1 MSLEVCVLLTA
12 LKKTKFERMNLQKIQ
27 AAFQKYKN
35 HVRRQVIQ
43 KSKNRLPDKVLFKW
57 ESLKVFQENWDI
69 NATDLAEMYDRSLQN
84 SETKRLWKSTN
95 YEPKRVMLK
104 FIEMQPDFVR
114 FMFKDLFNEEK
125 EIVGRVDRF
134 VFHCDELLR
143 EYKELNPRS
152 IENNHY
158 HDDGYQIVSLYLAF
172 RYPESYTLYN
182 FDRFQSLLDILG
194 VKDIP
199 QSSDFAR
206 FCKVIRTLSKLMSKE
221 DEIFDFHQKRLNPD
235 KHFTG
240 TSLLIVEDF
249 YQALNA

>member
-1 MSLEVCVLLTA
+1 
-12 LKKTKFERMNLQKIQ
+12 MNLQKIQ

-35 HVRRQVIQ
+35 YVRRQAIQ

-57 ESLKVFQENWDI
+57 ESLKTFQDNWDI
-69 NATDLAEMYDRSLQN
+69 DAPDFGEMYDRSLQN
-84 SETKRLWKSTN
+84 SETKRLWKREN

-104 FIEMQPDFVR
+104 FIDMQPDFVR
-114 FMFKDLFNEEK
+114 YMFKDLFDESK

-143 EYKELNPRS
+143 EYKELHPRS

-158 HDDGYQIVSLYLAF
+158 HDDGYQIVSTYLAF
-172 RYPESYTLYN
+172 RYPEQYSIYN
-182 FDRFQSLLDILG
+182 FDRFQKLLDLMG

-206 FCKVIRTLSKLMSKE
+206 FCKVMKTLYKLMSREE
-221 DEIFDFHQKRLNPD
+221 DILKFHLERLSPE
-235 KHFTG
+235 KHFMG
-240 TSLLIVEDF
+240 NSLLIVEDF
-249 YQALNA
+249 YRMMT